1 MKTNKKK
8 AQESVRRQKTIF
20 EDNQHCLHANDLEKK
35 INRPEK
41 NKRDVDCLRKNFLY
55 VHVVTL

>member
-20 EDNQHCLHANDLEKK
+20 EDNQHFLHANDLEKK
-35 INRPEK
+35 
-41 NKRDVDCLRKNFLY
+41 
-55 VHVVTL
+55 

>member
-35 INRPEK
+35 
-41 NKRDVDCLRKNFLY
+41 
-55 VHVVTL
+55 